1 MKKYAYEARDS
12 ASNKIVKSVVQA
24 ESEHAAARLLTDQG
38 FVPLKIELEDDKS
51 NVIDRI
57 LGRITSKDKILF
69 TRQLS
74 TLIGAGLPLSQS
86 MRTVLEQTS
95 NKRMQGIVQEA
106 VV

>member
-51 NVIDRI
+51 NFIDRI
-57 LGRITSKDKILF
+57 LGRVTSKDKILF

-74 TLIGAGLPLSQS
+74 TLIGAGLPRSEEHTSELQSQY
-86 MRTVLEQTS
+86 
-95 NKRMQGIVQEA
+95 
-106 VV
+106 